1 MWKYVSNSL
10 IYRFLIFIYEVVGN
24 AYRNSFLNRCVET
37 VAAWNQHGLLYRTKQ
52 NYISST
58 PKYSFSVTYRILSF
72 FGKILDGFAGHV
84 NHVYTKAFK
93 NSLFAKTCRSL
104 LLLWKKI
111 FGRWSG
117 LSCFI
122 ILAVVLGVSAY
133 VLPKLVVAG
142 IIGILGLVFI
152 LRNFERAAYLVAIY
166 PILYFVA
173 GVSNISFLVSLWD
186 ELLIIF
192 CVGIWFY
199 RWVADRKDFNFAWT
213 PVDFSLIIFFVVCIA
228 LFAIGSLK
236 TLGFDSLGFDG
247 LRAVIEYM
255 FFFFIVVK
263 LLRSEDGAKNLIK
276 LMILTGVV
284 MSLHGI
290 YQYIAKVET
299 PAYWTDKVEVS
310 SGPRVFSFVGS
321 PNVLGCLLA
330 MLIPL
335 AISLI
340 FSEEDVIQKL
350 LYTAASGIMG
360 ICILLTGSRSSWIAL
375 GCALIIYS
383 ILSRKYYLI
392 IGLFVVAILA
402 YTMVSSVRS
411 RIDYM
416 LDPAYIVS
424 SFTGGRFARWPK
436 ALGMFYNNLLFGEGF
451 GRFGGSVATINKV
464 KGAFYVDNY
473 YIKAAVEMG
482 IFGLVTFLAVLYN
495 GVVWSLR
502 ASYKV
507 EDKVSRG
514 LIQSGF
520 GAMVGILVTN
530 VVLNNFDAPSVTT
543 YFWTI
548 AAVCVFLGYV
558 KKGPN
563 NVLTNISNK
572 Q

>member
-24 AYRNSFLNRCVET
+24 AYRNSFLNRCAET

-72 FGKILDGFAGHV
+72 FGKILDRFAGHV

-122 ILAVVLGVSAY
+122 ILAAVLGVSAY

-330 MLIPL
+330 LVIPL

-340 FSEEDVIQKL
+340 FSEKDLIQKF

-436 ALGMFYNNLLFGEGF
+436 ALEMFYNNLLFGEGF

>member
-383 ILSRKYYLI
+383 IFSRKYYLI

-436 ALGMFYNNLLFGEGF
+436 ALGMFYNNLFFGVGF

-464 KGAFYVDNY
+464 KDAFYVDNY

-482 IFGLVTFLAVLYN
+482 IFGLVTFLAALYN

-572 Q
+572 

>member
-10 IYRFLIFIYEVVGN
+10 FCRFLIFVYEVVSN
-24 AYRNSFLNRCVET
+24 AYRNSILNRCVDT
-37 VAAWNQHGLLYRTKQ
+37 VAAWNQHSLLYRTKQ

-72 FGKILDGFAGHV
+72 FGKILDRFAAHV

-93 NSLFAKTCRSL
+93 KSL
-104 LLLWKKI
+104 LNKAYIGLLQLGKKI
-111 FGRWSG
+111 FGKWRG
-117 LSCFI
+117 LACFI
-122 ILAVVLGVSAY
+122 ILAAVLGVSAY
-133 VLPKLVVAG
+133 VLPKLAVIG

-173 GVSNISFLVSLWD
+173 GISNISFLVSLWD

-192 CVGIWFY
+192 CVGIWFF

-228 LFAIGSLK
+228 LFVIGSLNK
-236 TLGFDSLGFDG
+236 LGFDTLGFDG

-263 LLRSEDGAKNLIK
+263 LLRSEDGAKNVLK
-276 LMILTGVV
+276 LMIMTGVV

-290 YQYIAKVET
+290 YQYITKVDT

-330 MLIPL
+330 LVIPL

-340 FSEEDVIQKL
+340 FSEKDWIQKV
-350 LYTAASGIMG
+350 LYTIASGLMG
-360 ICILLTGSRSSWIAL
+360 VCILLTGSRSSWIAL
-375 GCALIIYS
+375 GCALIIYA

-392 IGLFVVAILA
+392 IGLFVVALLA

-436 ALGMFYNNLLFGEGF
+436 ALEEFYINLLFGKGF
-451 GRFGGSVATINKV
+451 GQFGGSVATINKV

-482 IFGLVTFLAVLYN
+482 IFGLVTFLVALYN

-507 EDKVSRG
+507 EDKVSKG

-548 AAVCVFLGYV
+548 AAVCVFLGFV
-558 KKGPN
+558 RKGPN

-572 Q
+572 